1 MWDEQFEALLRKHL
15 PYLPAGEA
23 LVPATN
29 LRDQGLDS
37 MGTVELLADLER
49 TYRVRF
55 VDDLMSMESFE
66 TAGVL
71 WRNLSGL
78 TRSAA

>member
-1 MWDEQFEALLRKHL
+1 
-15 PYLPAGEA
+15 
-23 LVPATN
+23 
-29 LRDQGLDS
+29 